1 MLFAQNLLTL
11 LVMIKVLDFCILKFY
26 DNYVISILNEGVN
39 LTVEMSNNMSQIA
52 LDYYKGKRFVYIS
65 HRLHNYTV
73 DSDVYTE
80 ISKMKTLD
88 GFVVVSDE
96 KPSIK
101 NALLEKIFLNK
112 PFQIF
117 NNIDDAILWAD
128 NIPNIKQD
136 IKSIKKE

>member
-1 MLFAQNLLTL
+1 
-11 LVMIKVLDFCILKFY
+11 MIKVLNFCILKFY

-39 LTVEMSNNMSQIA
+39 LTVEMSNKMSQIA

-65 HRLHNYTV
+65 HRLHNYSV
-73 DSDVYTE
+73 DSDVYIE
-80 ISKMKTLD
+80 ISKMKTLS

-101 NALLEKIFLNK
+101 IALLEKIFLSK

-117 NNIDDAILWAD
+117 NNIDDAIFWAE
-128 NIPNIKQD
+128 NVPNMSHD
-136 IKSIKKE
+136 IKSIKKK